1 MATFSCL
8 NDTSMEINFQL
19 LKKKKKKTLNLL
31 LPIKLELQ
39 HQSVHCKTYDFFKK
53 LILLIS

>member
-19 LKKKKKKTLNLL
+19 LKKKKEENLKFTFTNKTRVTTSKCSL
-31 LPIKLELQ
+31 
-39 HQSVHCKTYDFFKK
+39 
-53 LILLIS
+53 